1 MGTSRSKTERTRS
14 ELAKEAFSQRYNCAQ
29 SVIMAFPELTDGM
42 EEGVL
47 KQAFGFGGG
56 MGRLQ
61 ETCGALTGAY
71 MVIGLW
77 KGSGTPDEER
87 KEIINK
93 SIQDIT
99 AGFRSEWGTTS
110 CHDLLGLDLKTAEGQ
125 ELHTSLQQR
134 EKVCEK
140 CVISAVNYLSDLIK

>member
-1 MGTSRSKTERTRS
+1 MAT
-14 ELAKEAFSQRYNCAQ
+14 AAFRLKYNCAQ
-29 SVIMAFPELTDGM
+29 SVILAFPELIKGS
-42 EEGVL
+42 EETVL
-47 KQAFGFGGG
+47 MQAFGFGGG

-77 KGSGTPDEER
+77 KGSGTPDEVR
-87 KEIINK
+87 KESINK

-99 AGFRSEWGTTS
+99 AEFRSEWGTVY
-110 CHDLLGLDLKTAEGQ
+110 CRDLLGLDLNTAEGQ
-125 ELHTSLQQR
+125 ELHNSLQQR

-140 CVISAVNYLSDLIK
+140 CVISAVNLLSDIIK

>member
-1 MGTSRSKTERTRS
+1 MRKRS
-14 ELAKEAFSQRYNCAQ
+14 EMAAEAFSQRYNCAQ
-29 SVIMAFPELTDGM
+29 SVIMAFPELTEGM
-42 EEGVL
+42 KETVL

-77 KGSGTPDEER
+77 KGSGTPDEVR
-87 KEIINK
+87 KESINK
-93 SIQDIT
+93 NIQDIT
-99 AGFRSEWGTTS
+99 AEFRSKWGTSS
-110 CHDLLGLDLKTAEGQ
+110 CHDLLGLDLNTVEGQ
-125 ELHTSLQQR
+125 ELHNSLQQR

-140 CVISAVNYLSDLIK
+140 CVISAVNYLTDLIK